1 MGSSR
6 VGFVGA
12 GRMGMPMVERLA
24 ATGHDLVVYARR
36 AEAKDA
42 LAGLGV
48 RQVTELAEAAA
59 GVDVLLLCVFSD
71 AQLDEVAEPLAAAL
85 PDGAVFASHVTG
97 RESVL
102 RAVAAGFPAI
112 HVVDAPV
119 SGGPG
124 EISAGRLTVL
134 LGGDPAA
141 RARAADAVRAYAD
154 PIIETGELGTAL
166 AVKLVNNFLFAANTQ
181 LAAEAVRLGEALG
194 VAPGDMLS
202 ALEHMSGGS
211 SASHRAA
218 EGKGDMAAFATRIGP
233 FMKKD
238 VAACLEQAA
247 ERGVHAGL
255 LIDVVRRGRSSSS
268 DDHAPSSA
276 RSFDFS
282 RSPCG
287 WPPAP
292 SGAVPAASAPSI
304 PSPAGRASPR
314 A

>member
-24 ATGHDLVVYARR
+24 AAGHDLVVYARR
-36 AEAKDA
+36 PEAKDA
-42 LAGLGV
+42 LTGLGV
-48 RQVTELAEAAA
+48 RHVTELPEAAA
-59 GVDVLLLCVFSD
+59 NVDVLLLCVFSD
-71 AQLDEVAEPLAAAL
+71 QQLAEIAGPLAAAL
-85 PDGAVFASHVTG
+85 PGGAVFASHVTG
-97 RESVL
+97 RESTL
-102 RAVAAGFPAI
+102 RAVAGRFPAI

-124 EISAGRLTVL
+124 EISAGRLTIL
-134 LGGDPAA
+134 LGGEPGA
-141 RARAADAVRAYAD
+141 RERAASVVRAYGD

-181 LAAEAVRLGEALG
+181 LTAEAVRLGEALG
-194 VAPGDMLS
+194 VSSGELLG

-218 EGKGDMAAFATRIGP
+218 EGDGDMTAFATRIGP

-247 ERGVHAGL
+247 ERGVDPGL
-255 LIDVVRRGRSSSS
+255 LIDVVRRG
-268 DDHAPSSA
+268 PL
-276 RSFDFS
+276 
-282 RSPCG
+282 PL
-287 WPPAP
+287 
-292 SGAVPAASAPSI
+292 I
-304 PSPAGRASPR
+304 
-314 A
+314 

>member
-1 MGSSR
+1 MGSLR

-12 GRMGMPMVERLA
+12 GRMGFPMVERLA
-24 ATGHDLVVYARR
+24 AAGHDLVVYARR
-36 AEAKDA
+36 AEVEAD
-42 LAGLGV
+42 LTRLGV
-48 RQVTELAEAAA
+48 RHTSELTEAAA

-71 AQLDEVAEPLAAAL
+71 QQLAEIAGLLAAAL

-102 RAVAAGFPAI
+102 RSLAAGFPAV

-134 LGGDPAA
+134 LGGEPAA
-141 RARAADAVRAYAD
+141 RARAADAVRAYGD
-154 PIIETGELGTAL
+154 PVIETGELGTAL

-194 VAPGDMLS
+194 VSPGQLLG
-202 ALEHMSGGS
+202 ALKHMSGGS

-218 EGKGDMAAFATRIGP
+218 EGGGDMAAFATRIGP

-247 ERGVHAGL
+247 ERGVDAGL
-255 LIDVVRRGRSSSS
+255 LIDVVRGG
-268 DDHAPSSA
+268 PL
-276 RSFDFS
+276 
-282 RSPCG
+282 PL
-287 WPPAP
+287 
-292 SGAVPAASAPSI
+292 I
-304 PSPAGRASPR
+304 
-314 A
+314 